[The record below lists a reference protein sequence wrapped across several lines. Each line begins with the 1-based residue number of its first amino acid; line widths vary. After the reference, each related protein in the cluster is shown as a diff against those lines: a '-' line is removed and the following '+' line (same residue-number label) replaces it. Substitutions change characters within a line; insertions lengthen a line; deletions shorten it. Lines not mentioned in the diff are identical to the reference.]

1 MWANDCEIQEAK
13 KEITAKKEE
22 SMTVQKSIASLLH
35 SILPAQVYRELETR
49 YGRRGAIRWLR
60 QQGVLDLALKVAEH
74 FDYTVQAG
82 PFRGMRY
89 TRSAILTHHATPN
102 LLGTYERQLYP
113 FLKEAAIRC
122 DLIIDIG
129 SAEGYFAV
137 GLARLTGRPVV
148 AFDVNGSERQMIREM
163 ATLNQVPH
171 LVTVGAWCSS
181 TRLVDLVRGKRSLVF
196 CDIDGGEFSLFT
208 PDAVEALRGCD
219 VFIELHG
226 TPEENRGL
234 IERFVGRD
242 PIVLDHPKETPGAAS
257 LGLLGA
263 DAARMATEYRGP
275 QQWLVMRPSDVSSLQ
290 QLGESLREPGLVM
303 EQVPVNV
310 K

>member
-1 MWANDCEIQEAK
+1 
-13 KEITAKKEE
+13 
-22 SMTVQKSIASLLH
+22 MTVKKRVANVLR
-35 SILPAQVYRELETR
+35 SILPTQAYGELETR
-49 YGRRGAIRWLR
+49 YRRREVVRWLR
-60 QQGVLDLALKVAEH
+60 QRGVLDLALKVAEH

-89 TRSAILTHHATPN
+89 TREAVLTHHSTPN

-113 FLKEAAIRC
+113 FLNEAASRS
-122 DLIIDIG
+122 DTIIDIG

-137 GLARLTGRPVV
+137 GLARLTGRPVA
-148 AFDVNGSERQMIREM
+148 AFDVNGSERQMVMEM
-163 ATLNQVPH
+163 AALNQVSH
-171 LVTVGAWCSS
+171 LVTVSDWCSS
-181 TRLVDLVRGKRSLVF
+181 DRLVDLVRGKRALVF

-226 TPEENRGL
+226 ALDENRNL

-242 PIVLDHPKETPGAAS
+242 PIILDHPQESAGVARLT
-257 LGLLGA
+257 LLGA
-263 DAARMATEYRGP
+263 DAARMATEYRDF
-275 QQWLVMRPSDVSSLQ
+275 QQWLVLRPCDLASLE
-290 QLGESLREPGLVM
+290 QLGESLRHPAYAVDQDSVIM
-303 EQVPVNV
+303 